1 MTHHKL
7 IVLSS
12 FLSLIITADTAT
24 AADGQAKISN
34 TFCTEIQTAIMGNT
48 VPADNMVH
56 PDYESFLLSK
66 ASVDPLRN
74 EQFTTLGPDGA
85 PHMISCKM
93 KTPDHIQEVYGED
106 KVNAEARSCEAI
118 NRDNVAAVIANLSKD
133 DAKARKLS
141 DDDIVFEEDISV
153 MTGQSWTKPFN
164 FVRKSDDGKIR
175 IQSKRMQVDWTNL
188 LFKMAPDRFRG
199 ALYCHL
205 IAPEFA
211 KALILGEAEV
221 PEPVDG

>member
-1 MTHHKL
+1 MVYHRL
-7 IVLSS
+7 LVAS
-12 FLSLIITADTAT
+12 FFSLAMAPETASASG
-24 AADGQAKISN
+24 GQATITD
-34 TFCTEIQTAIMGNT
+34 TFCTQVQTSIMENT

-56 PDYESFLLSK
+56 PDYESFVLSK

-74 EQFTTLGPDGA
+74 EQFTTPGPSGE
-85 PHMISCKM
+85 PRMISCKM

-118 NRDNVAAVIANLSKD
+118 NRENVAAVIASLTEEELEER
-133 DAKARKLS
+133 ALS
-141 DDDIVFEEDISV
+141 DSDIIFGEDDSV

-164 FVRKSDDGKIR
+164 FVTKTDDGKIQ

-188 LFKMAPDRFRG
+188 LFKMAPERFRG

-205 IAPEFA
+205 IAPEYA
-211 KALILGEAEV
+211 KALILGKADLPALVE
-221 PEPVDG
+221 D